1 MASSKAQARRRV
13 QAAKVAARSAHLSGA
28 LRCYVERVIHADG
41 RPDLILREKST
52 KRRVRITSRNPMF
65 AHLPPMN
72 NLLRD
77 CFGHGAG
84 LIDRWNRN
92 EYVLIQA
99 PISAQNTEEVR
110 VRLDGRFSVTV
121 TISATDVASP
131 PTSVWCYIEEYTDDD
146 GTLGLRLRQ
155 KATGRK
161 IEMYG
166 KNARHLTMFLASPQF
181 TDAADVMPNL
191 YEQHGYTD
199 YVLVSGGT
207 AVDSYDVLMFEDDAE
222 LTYLLGPTPDTAYR
236 DAFRSS
242 DAEIAS
248 EVHARTSKTHFSRG
262 RYREAIVYARL
273 AVETACGGRSKNVMP
288 RLADAPPVV
297 LTAAESLYAIR
308 HVAVH
313 EGDTRVEQPD
323 AARAIRAMETI
334 LAHVA
339 PQPH

>member
-1 MASSKAQARRRV
+1 MASSKAQARRRS
-13 QAAKVAARSAHLSGA
+13 QAAKVAARSAHLSGSI
-28 LRCYVERVIHADG
+28 RCYVERVVDSNG
-41 RPDLILREKST
+41 QPDLIIREKST

-65 AHLPPMN
+65 AYVPPMK
-72 NLLRD
+72 NLLLD
-77 CFGHGAG
+77 CFGHGGG
-84 LIDRWNRN
+84 LIDPWNRN

-110 VRLDGRFSVTV
+110 VRLDGRFSVSV
-121 TISATDVASP
+121 TISTVEAGSP
-131 PTSVWCYIEEYTDDD
+131 PTSVWCYIEEYTSDD

-155 KATGRK
+155 KVTGRK

-166 KNARHLTMFLASPQF
+166 TNARHLTTFLASSQF

-207 AVDSYDVLMFEDDAE
+207 AVDSYDVLLFDNDAE
-222 LTYLLGPTPDTAYR
+222 LTYLLGPSPDTAYR

-242 DAEIAS
+242 GAEVAS
-248 EVHARTSKTHFSRG
+248 EVHARTSKTHFSKG
-262 RYREAIVYARL
+262 RYREAVVSARL

-288 RLADAPPVV
+288 RLAGAPPDV
-297 LTAAESLYAIR
+297 LAAAESLYAIR

-323 AARAIRAMETI
+323 AARAVKAMETI
-334 LAHVA
+334 LAHVT
-339 PQPH
+339 P